1 MTATA
6 VALIFVWLGMV
17 LAISFIETPL
27 KFRAPGMT
35 IPLGLGIGRLV
46 FTALNVVEIVLAVA
60 IAILLLNDDTG
71 SAQLWLLVVVIGCL
85 VAQVAGVRPVLNRR
99 TNRFLAGETPPGSK
113 VHLVYIALEV
123 VKIALL
129 IALGTALS

>member
-1 MTATA
+1 MADTATA
-6 VALIFVWLGMV
+6 LTFVWLGMV

-35 IPLGLGIGRLV
+35 VPLGLGIGRLV
-46 FTALNVVEIVLAVA
+46 FTALNIVEVALATA
-60 IAILLLNDDTG
+60 ITVLLLRADTDT
-71 SAQLWLLVVVIGCL
+71 AKLWLLVAVIGCL
-85 VAQVAGVRPVLNRR
+85 VVQVGGVRPILNRR

-123 VKIALL
+123 AKVGLL
-129 IALGTALS
+129 IALGTAGS

>member
-6 VALIFVWLGMV
+6 AALTFVWLGMV
-17 LAISFIETPL
+17 LGISFIETPL
-27 KFRAPGMT
+27 KFRAPGIT

-46 FTALNVVEIVLAVA
+46 FRALNAVELVLAVA
-60 IAILLLNDDTG
+60 IAVLLLASSSTTTE
-71 SAQLWLLVVVIGCL
+71 VVVLLAVAGCL
-85 VAQVAGVRPVLNRR
+85 ATQVILVRPVLNRR
-99 TNRFLAGETPPGSK
+99 TDRFLAGDVPPGSK

-129 IALGTALS
+129 VALGTVLL

>member
-60 IAILLLNDDTG
+60 IAILLLDDDTG

>member
-6 VALIFVWLGMV
+6 TALTFVWLGMV

-46 FTALNVVEIVLAVA
+46 FTTLNLIEVAFAAIITVLLLSDAASAAQTWLLIVLIGGLA
-60 IAILLLNDDTG
+60 I
-71 SAQLWLLVVVIGCL
+71 
-85 VAQVAGVRPVLNRR
+85 QVGGIRPVLNRR
-99 TNRFLAGETPPGSK
+99 TNRFLAGETLPGSK
-113 VHLVYIALEV
+113 VHLIYIGLEV
-123 VKIALL
+123 VKIGLL
-129 IALGTALS
+129 IALGVASF